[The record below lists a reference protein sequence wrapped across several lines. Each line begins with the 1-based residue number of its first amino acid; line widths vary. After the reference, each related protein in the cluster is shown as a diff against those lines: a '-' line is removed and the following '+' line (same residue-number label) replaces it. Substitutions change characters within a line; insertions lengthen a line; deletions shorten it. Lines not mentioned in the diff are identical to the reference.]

1 MTILTSTSLAFKY
14 GFLIY
19 DDDLRKVMMKIIS
32 SSREPESITLG
43 LYLHIQNLLFLL
55 LVDS

>member
-1 MTILTSTSLAFKY
+1 MRTEHKIILTSTSLAFKY

-19 DDDLRKVMMKIIS
+19 DEDLRKVMMKITS

-43 LYLHIQNLLFLL
+43 LYLYYT
-55 LVDS
+55 